1 MSEAEARQPSDEE
14 LSAQGM
20 TVAAVARRTPD
31 RLAVI
36 SPSGNRTWR
45 ELNERANKLVRVFRR
60 RGLKPGDGVALLAHN
75 GPEFVEVW
83 AATQR
88 SGLRL
93 TAVNW
98 HQSAE
103 LVAYVVDNCDAKAL
117 VASGRFVAAATEAAG
132 LSDKL
137 TVRLAFAGS
146 IEGFDDYEKAVPR
159 ASIARR
165 GR

>member
-1 MSEAEARQPSDEE
+1 MSEAGARQPTDEE
-14 LSAQGM
+14 LAAQGM

-45 ELNERANKLVRVFRR
+45 ELNRRANRLVRVFRE

-83 AATQR
+83 AAVQR

-103 LVAYVVDNCDAKAL
+103 LVA
-117 VASGRFVAAATEAAG
+117 
-132 LSDKL
+132 
-137 TVRLAFAGS
+137 
-146 IEGFDDYEKAVPR
+146 
-159 ASIARR
+159 
-165 GR
+165 